1 MRRNVVETISVIM
14 AIIVIIFM
22 AYGIYKGFQANPELN
37 REHLAE
43 LRQKSDAAGELPLV
57 FQ

>member
-1 MRRNVVETISVIM
+1 MKRNVVEVISAIM

-22 AYGIYKGFQANPELN
+22 AYGIYKGFQANPEIN

-43 LRQKSDAAGELPLV
+43 LRGKVDTAGPAPLV
-57 FQ
+57 FK

>member
-43 LRQKSDAAGELPLV
+43 LRQKAEVAGPLPLV